1 VIRTIV
7 LRPLVAPFATRLAA
21 PLAVLLALF
30 AALPAT
36 AATLP
41 EALQAADQRTGVVTA
56 RLDLGD
62 AERSL
67 ERTLADPSALRL
79 ERLQAQQAVELAVAQ
94 LRAARFE
101 AYTDIAS
108 AYVQVLEAE
117 AGRALAEDAADLAQ
131 RGLDIARIRLERGA
145 GTELDVRD
153 AETDLASARSDLA
166 SARQGEALARRS
178 FTSLT
183 GLDADDLA
191 PVPGELLTTELPDE
205 NVLYGRLDQAPTLLR
220 AAHGVALTR
229 TGRELLD
236 PAYAPARD
244 IEAAELS
251 VTQAREGLDEARRGL
266 ELQLRSLIDR
276 VASARDALAVAR
288 DALDNARDRDDVDRS
303 RLDAGLIAEITYQQT
318 RLATAQARLSAMQAE
333 HELLLALLRLQSDTG
348 VALEGVDGF

>member
-1 VIRTIV
+1 MIRTLV
-7 LRPLVAPFATRLAA
+7 LRPLFAPFA
-21 PLAVLLALF
+21 AVLALF
-30 AALPAT
+30 ATVPAY

-41 EALQAADQRTGVVTA
+41 EALATADQRTGVVTA

-62 AERSL
+62 AERAL
-67 ERTLADPSALRL
+67 ERTVADPAALRL
-79 ERLQAQQAVELAVAQ
+79 ERLQAEQGVELATAQ

-108 AYVQVLEAE
+108 AYVQVLEARS
-117 AGRALAEDAADLAQ
+117 GRELAQDAALLAE
-131 RGLDIARIRLERGA
+131 RGLEIARIRLERGA

-166 SARQGEALARRS
+166 SAEQGEALARRS

-183 GLDADDLA
+183 GLEADDLP
-191 PVPGELLTTELPDE
+191 PVPGELLDTELPDE
-205 NVLYGRLDQAPTLLR
+205 DVLYERLDRAPTLLQ
-220 AAHGVALTR
+220 AAQGVALAR
-229 TGRELLD
+229 TARDLLD

-244 IEAAELS
+244 IESAELN
-251 VTQAREGLDEARRGL
+251 VAQAREGLAEARRGL

-276 VASARDALAVAR
+276 VAAARDAVAVAR

-303 RLDAGLIAEITYQQT
+303 RLEAGLIAEIAYDQT

-333 HELLLALLRLQSDTG
+333 HDLLLSLLRLQSETG
-348 VALEGVDGF
+348 VPLEGLDGF